1 MGVVKQREYDVVVS
15 FVVFNEL
22 HDNLN
27 IPRRDRLLN
36 YLEQLDYEIV
46 RKSLE
51 IESIANEIL
60 NNGILTQK
68 SYNDCLHIAC
78 AMTSGCDCIVSYNFK
93 YMVNIRTIKGVQAI
107 SMLQDYGNIN
117 IITPGALLSK
127 GD

>member
-1 MGVVKQREYDVVVS
+1 VVS

-22 HDNLN
+22 LDNLN
-27 IPRRDRLLN
+27 IIQRDRLLD
-36 YLEQLDYEIV
+36 YLELLDYEVV
-46 RKSLE
+46 RKTLE

-93 YMVNIRTIKGVQAI
+93 HMVNIRTIKGIQAI
-107 SMLQDYGNIN
+107 AMLRGYGYIN